1 MSALTGRF
9 MNVFHWPVAHPIRLL
24 LPGMVVVSLVV
35 HLLAAYVVKTGIPAR
50 PALAPWPSKL
60 TLFPMAGGQGVMLLE
75 ARDPSWLEPGRYRG
89 RLLPPPKP
97 ARREQALRPPLPP
110 LLPVPRES
118 VADAWVPSL
127 PPLAVRPLF
136 EQRAP
141 RPAPPAL
148 APAGARFESGAAWM
162 SEDAL
167 NRIRSVAPPEPPGR
181 ATELLVVLAPSGDVR
196 HVWLVRGCGDAE
208 LDFSAQRAV
217 QRSRFAPAAGLRR
230 DVLRVTW
237 GPREPAP

>member
-89 RLLPPPKP
+89 RLLPP
-97 ARREQALRPPLPP
+97 
-110 LLPVPRES
+110 
-118 VADAWVPSL
+118 
-127 PPLAVRPLF
+127 LAVRPLF

-148 APAGARFESGAAWM
+148 APAGARFESGAAWV

-208 LDFSAQRAV
+208 LDFAAQRAV
-217 QRSRFAPAAGLRR
+217 QRSRFAPAAGPRR